1 VVTAAVAARL
11 GMRTVVFMDAS
22 QISRQAGSVF
32 RMQSMGARVIPT
44 EARKLRGGDLR
55 EAALAHWAERPNECF
70 VVMGLDSAPA
80 PYPQMARD
88 FSAAIGRECLRQVT
102 AMTRRPPDV
111 IVARVGNNADALGLF
126 TPFVE
131 RSTTRLVGIE
141 VREELAPTAAER
153 QAFTDSVAAAA
164 QAALNEEQKRRA
176 QVILEGLEYPSVAR
190 EQQWLRSTG
199 RVQYASVTDAAARD
213 ALKALARTE
222 GLVAA
227 IETSQAIAWACQE
240 AARLPKD
247 QSVVLMYAENPS
259 KNIWALSRQIG
270 LQH

>member
-1 VVTAAVAARL
+1 
-11 GMRTVVFMDAS
+11 MFC
-22 QISRQAGSVF
+22 
-32 RMQSMGARVIPT
+32 
-44 EARKLRGGDLR
+44 LR
-55 EAALAHWAERPNECF
+55 EG
-70 VVMGLDSAPA
+70 V
-80 PYPQMARD
+80 
-88 FSAAIGRECLRQVT
+88 
-102 AMTRRPPDV
+102 
-111 IVARVGNNADALGLF
+111 
-126 TPFVE
+126 
-131 RSTTRLVGIE
+131 
-141 VREELAPTAAER
+141 
-153 QAFTDSVAAAA
+153 
-164 QAALNEEQKRRA
+164 
-176 QVILEGLEYPSVAR
+176 EYPSVAR